1 VYLHNV
7 PAVLRVSLVLSSDRR
22 SVSGE
27 FPRERGQAARA
38 IISEDDLW
46 LILNLLK
53 VSGPQE
59 VDVP

>member
-1 VYLHNV
+1 
-7 PAVLRVSLVLSSDRR
+7 VLSSDRR